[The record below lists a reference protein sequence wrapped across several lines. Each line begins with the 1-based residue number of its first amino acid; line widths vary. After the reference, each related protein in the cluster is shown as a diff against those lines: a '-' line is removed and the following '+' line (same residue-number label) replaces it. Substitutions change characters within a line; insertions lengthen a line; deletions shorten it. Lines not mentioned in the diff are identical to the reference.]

1 MPDDFSTDH
10 WPTELRLVQAEKRLE
25 IEFDDGTHFSLPA
38 EYLRVESPSAEVQG
52 HAPSQ
57 KQIVHGR
64 RHVGIIK
71 LEPVGNY
78 AVRILFDDLHDS
90 GIYSWQYLYELG
102 AEQELRWQAYLEILQ
117 DHGLSR
123 DPPGRQH

>member
-1 MPDDFSTDH
+1 MPDDFSTKH

-57 KQIVHGR
+57 KQIVQGR

-123 DPPGRQH
+123 DPPGRS

>member
-1 MPDDFSTDH
+1 MPDDFSTEH
-10 WPTELRLVQAEKRLE
+10 WPTEVRLVQAEKR
-25 IEFDDGTHFSLPA
+25 IDIDFDDGARFSLPA

-71 LEPVGNY
+71 LEPIGNY
-78 AVRILFDDLHDS
+78 AVRIHFDDLHDS
-90 GIYSWQYLYELG
+90 GLYSWQYLYELG
-102 AEQELRWQAYLEILQ
+102 AEQELRWQAYLEMLA

-123 DPPGRQH
+123 DPPNRQ

>member
-1 MPDDFSTDH
+1 MADEFSTEH
-10 WPTELRLVQAEKRLE
+10 WPTELRLRQAEKR
-25 IEFDDGTHFSLPA
+25 IDIDFDDGARFSLPA

-71 LEPVGNY
+71 LEPIGNY
-78 AVRILFDDLHDS
+78 AVRIHFDDLHDS
-90 GIYSWQYLYELG
+90 GLYSWQYLYELG
-102 AEQELRWQAYLEILQ
+102 AEQELRWQAYLEMLA

-123 DPPGRQH
+123 DPPNRQQ

>member
-1 MPDDFSTDH
+1 MPDDFSTEH
-10 WPTELRLVQAEKRLE
+10 WPTELRLVQAEKRIE

-52 HAPSQ
+52 HSPSQ
-57 KQIVHGR
+57 KQTVHGR

-123 DPPGRQH
+123 DPPGRG